1 LIFKS
6 TEFWTDELNPLA
18 KLRLFKVLIALILT
32 FCDTFLEEIVKLL
45 ALLNLNLSGEFVST
59 FILIVLKEKS
69 FFAIVYSKNIA

>member
-1 LIFKS
+1 M
-6 TEFWTDELNPLA
+6 
-18 KLRLFKVLIALILT
+18 
-32 FCDTFLEEIVKLL
+32 KLL